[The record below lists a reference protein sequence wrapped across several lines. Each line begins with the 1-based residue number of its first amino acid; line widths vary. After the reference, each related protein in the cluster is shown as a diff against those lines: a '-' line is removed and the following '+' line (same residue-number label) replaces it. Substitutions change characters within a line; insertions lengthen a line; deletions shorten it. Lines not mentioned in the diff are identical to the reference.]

1 MLIFGQNI
9 IRKTAMAPPP
19 IIDESAQDSRR
30 AKLRIGVAAAL
41 LITAIGILTVLNQ
54 RRDEQA
60 PEEPETEK
68 TVEQASISSEDME
81 APAAIPEDAT
91 LTTTSPLP
99 EETAVVAP
107 PPPPVPGKLP
117 DMAPVTA
124 TKTTA
129 APTLEEESTGASPS
143 ALYVASAAKALGKA
157 EMSVATVRPQ
167 PQALIQSPQ
176 PLPSAPKSFEVQ
188 LGVFTDLDN
197 AKQLQTKLAQ
207 QGIPSHTETRVQ
219 IGPFKSRME
228 AERAKVKLKALGI
241 SAVVLGK

>member
-41 LITAIGILTVLNQ
+41 LVTAIGILTVLNQ

-81 APAAIPEDAT
+81 TSAAIPEDAT
-91 LTTTSPLP
+91 LTTTPPLP
-99 EETAVVAP
+99 EEAAVVAP

-117 DMAPVTA
+117 DIAPVTGI
-124 TKTTA
+124 KTIA
-129 APTLEEESTGASPS
+129 GPTLEEESTGASPS
-143 ALYVASAAKALGKA
+143 APYVASAAKALGKA
-157 EMSVATVRPQ
+157 EMSVATVRPPQ
-167 PQALIQSPQ
+167 TLLQSPQALP
-176 PLPSAPKSFEVQ
+176 PAPKSFEVQ

-228 AERAKVKLKALGI
+228 ADRARAKLKAIGI

>member
-54 RRDEQA
+54 RRDEPA
-60 PEEPETEK
+60 PEEPKTEK

-129 APTLEEESTGASPS
+129 GPTLEEESTGASPS

-228 AERAKVKLKALGI
+228 AERAKIKLKALGI

>member
-1 MLIFGQNI
+1 
-9 IRKTAMAPPP
+9 MAPPP
-19 IIDESAQDSRR
+19 IVDESAQDSRR
-30 AKLRIGVAAAL
+30 AKLRICVAAAL
-41 LITAIGILTVLNQ
+41 LITAIGILAVLNQ
-54 RRDEQA
+54 RKDEQA
-60 PEEPETEK
+60 PEEPEIEK

-81 APAAIPEDAT
+81 APAAAT
-91 LTTTSPLP
+91 ENVALTTTPPLP
-99 EETAVVAP
+99 EEAAVIVP

-117 DMAPVTA
+117 DIAPVTG
-124 TKTTA
+124 TKITA
-129 APTLEEESTGASPS
+129 GPTLEEESTGANSS
-143 ALYVASAAKALGKA
+143 APYVASAAKALGKA

-167 PQALIQSPQ
+167 AQALAQPPH

-197 AKQLQTKLAQ
+197 AKHLQTKLAQ

-228 AERAKVKLKALGI
+228 AERAKAKLKALGI